1 MIGDNIANDAAAPP
15 LDAKARFGATTL
27 YGATER
33 VPWALVA
40 QDLVPANAIG
50 ELNIWNYSPVMVQ
63 QQMAGPTPQASTLRK
78 LTSVNPG
85 LAWIPITTTGP
96 QA

>member
-1 MIGDNIANDAAAPP
+1 MIGDNVANDAAAPP
-15 LDAKARFGATTL
+15 LDARARFGATAL
-27 YGATER
+27 YVASER

-40 QDLVPANAIG
+40 QDLVPANDSS

-63 QQMAGPTPQASTLRK
+63 QQMAAPAPTAGSLRK